1 MYKDTSSSSSIIN
14 RVDVAIPA
22 TTAIQIGLVLLLR
35 SWNITPVA
43 VNANSTGETAAAFTT
58 GAFDFE
64 TSIFIAFQ
72 RGTIAGNLKEKR
84 PDLKGAVL
92 AIGSTSSEIQP
103 LLKDLTKGR
112 LDIGAILGPQL
123 ISVAGDE
130 PAVCELQEILKS
142 KNVFCKRTPMQLAY
156 HSFHMH
162 SVAPDFLTALQDIQ
176 PQDVKNGPTFYSS
189 LAGQRIESTK
199 SLTSAYWVYNL
210 LGQVNL
216 LDAELTLCN
225 EQHLG
230 RTPGEIDA
238 LVEIGPHPTFK
249 KPINDIL
256 KSNPWGENVRYLST
270 LERGKDAMLA
280 LQELACEL
288 FAIGYPLDVAAVNS
302 VTKEVNHQGML
313 ADLPAYIACRYCKS

>member
-1 MYKDTSSSSSIIN
+1 M
-14 RVDVAIPA
+14 
-22 TTAIQIGLVLLLR
+22 
-35 SWNITPVA
+35 
-43 VNANSTGETAAAFTT
+43 NANSTGETAAAFTA
-58 GAFDFE
+58 GAFDLE
-64 TSIFIAFQ
+64 SSIFIAFQ
-72 RGTIAGNLKEKR
+72 RGIVAGKVKEKR

-112 LDIGAILGPQL
+112 LDVGAILGPNL

-130 PAVCELQEILKS
+130 PAVCELQGILES
-142 KNVFCKRTPMQLAY
+142 KKVFCKRTPMQLAY

-162 SVAPDFLTALQDIQ
+162 SVAPEFFTALQDIQ
-176 PQDVKNGPTFYSS
+176 PQDVVGGPTFYSS
-189 LAGQRIESTK
+189 LAGERIKSTK
-199 SLTSAYWVYNL
+199 SLTSAYWVYSL

-230 RTPGEIDA
+230 QTPGEIDA
-238 LVEIGPHPTFK
+238 LIEIGPHPTFK

-256 KSNPWGENVRYLST
+256 KSNPWGKNVRYLST
-270 LERGKDAMLA
+270 LERGKDAILA

-302 VTKEVNHQGML
+302 VTKEVNNQDML
-313 ADLPAYIACRYCKS
+313 TDLPAYIACRYCRS